1 MIGMVEYA
9 LYKYLPANVFGAKD
23 LDSMIPALKMFLQ
36 SVQPEGCASIM
47 KQLED
52 AEQQLRFYAP
62 ALKKKNRRS
71 TQEILAQYKIKTLE
85 KQLQEQLESG
95 MDQLL
100 TTPESRKIKNL
111 IDRNIVSVYDY
122 GFKEFDVNELTGG
135 YFANL
140 MNAMYNG
147 TAYALNDLRNY
158 FSHLLS
164 QKKMNKFK
172 ENALKTLGL
181 SDFEDYKKLYD
192 TLIER
197 LYKLYQ
203 YLNIIDW

>member
-1 MIGMVEYA
+1 MTKMKFTIGTVSNSLNLEEDLRLIKSSILYADEIELIGMVEYA

-122 GFKEFDVNELTGG
+122 GFK
-135 YFANL
+135 NL
-140 MNAMYNG
+140 M
-147 TAYALNDLRNY
+147 
-158 FSHLLS
+158 
-164 QKKMNKFK
+164 
-172 ENALKTLGL
+172 
-181 SDFEDYKKLYD
+181 
-192 TLIER
+192 
-197 LYKLYQ
+197 
-203 YLNIIDW
+203 